1 MVDTSDIPDWVFN
14 ETGSSYDPAAYA
26 QPDTQAQ
33 MFRSSPAAHVQNVKA
48 PIYFMIGSQDL
59 RVPPHQG
66 IQMYRALKA
75 AGKEVR
81 LNVFEDCHPLSK
93 VPVHTNVMVNLATF
107 FHEFTAWYVNLFWN
121 GEFVSNFYFIWRNTR
136 AELFYEY
143 SIFDHNR

>member
-1 MVDTSDIPDWVFN
+1 MFKAVVARNPVTHTPSMVDTSDIPDWLFN
-14 ETGSSYDPAAYA
+14 ENVGSSYDPSAYA
-26 QPDTQAQ
+26 QPDTQAK

-75 AGKEVR
+75 AGKNVR

-107 FHEFTAWYVNLFWN
+107 FHEFMSW
-121 GEFVSNFYFIWRNTR
+121 
-136 AELFYEY
+136 
-143 SIFDHNR
+143 

>member
-1 MVDTSDIPDWVFN
+1 MVTSYFRFTGQYPDMFKAVVARNPVTHTPSMVDTSDIPDWVFN
-14 ETGSSYDPAAYA
+14 ETGSSYDPSAYA
-26 QPDTQAQ
+26 QPDTQAN

-75 AGKEVR
+75 AGKNVR

-107 FHEFTAWYVNLFWN
+107 FHEFM
-121 GEFVSNFYFIWRNTR
+121 S
-136 AELFYEY
+136 
-143 SIFDHNR
+143 

>member
-1 MVDTSDIPDWVFN
+1 MVITSYFRFTGQYPDMFKAVVARNPVTHTPSMVDTSDIPDWVFN
-14 ETGSSYDPAAYA
+14 ETGSSYDPSAYA
-26 QPDTQAQ
+26 QPDTQAN

-75 AGKEVR
+75 AGKNVR

-93 VPVHTNVMVNLATF
+93 VPVHTNFMVNLATF
-107 FHEFTAWYVNLFWN
+107 FHEFM
-121 GEFVSNFYFIWRNTR
+121 S
-136 AELFYEY
+136 
-143 SIFDHNR
+143 

>member
-1 MVDTSDIPDWVFN
+1 MFKAVVARNPVTHTPSMVDTSDIPDWVFN
-14 ETGSSYDPAAYA
+14 ETGSSYDPSAYA
-26 QPDTQAQ
+26 QPDTQAN

-66 IQMYRALKA
+66 IQMYRVLKA
-75 AGKEVR
+75 AGKNVR

-107 FHEFTAWYVNLFWN
+107 FHEFMSW
-121 GEFVSNFYFIWRNTR
+121 
-136 AELFYEY
+136 
-143 SIFDHNR
+143 